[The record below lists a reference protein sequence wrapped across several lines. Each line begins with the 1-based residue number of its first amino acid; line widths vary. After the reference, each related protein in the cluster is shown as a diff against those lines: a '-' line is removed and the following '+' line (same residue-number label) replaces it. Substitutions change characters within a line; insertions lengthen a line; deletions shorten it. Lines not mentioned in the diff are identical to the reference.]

1 MAERL
6 GKALLGKSAMPYDHP
21 LCTGSL
27 GLLGTKASWDLMQ
40 ACVTLLI
47 GGSDTEFLPEPG
59 QARGVQSTTV
69 RGCSVCANRP
79 RSICFAMRRLMPIW
93 QVWSTKLIAE
103 EHAWICN
110 IRLRSYIDCACGA
123 VPL

>member
-1 MAERL
+1 LALGPSEQVIAVAERL

-47 GGSDTEFLPEPG
+47 GGSDTEFLPESAK
-59 QARGVQSTTV
+59 ARGV
-69 RGCSVCANRP
+69 
-79 RSICFAMRRLMPIW
+79 PIDH
-93 QVWSTKLIAE
+93 KAGMLG
-103 EHAWICN
+103 
-110 IRLRSYIDCACGA
+110 LR
-123 VPL
+123 